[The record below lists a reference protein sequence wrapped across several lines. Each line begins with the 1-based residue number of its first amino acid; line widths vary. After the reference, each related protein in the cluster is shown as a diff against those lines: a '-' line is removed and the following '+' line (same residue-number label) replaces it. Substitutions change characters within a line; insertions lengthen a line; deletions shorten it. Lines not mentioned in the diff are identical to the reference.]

1 MTPRWAGLTA
11 PFRWLIDAVDVG
23 RHQPAVIISAIL
35 FTVAVGFLPS
45 LPIQL
50 MTMAGS
56 PPGVAVQLLFQ
67 AIGLVVSLAIS
78 PVLVAG
84 VYRLLDGA
92 EQGRPV
98 AVAQIGD
105 GFRDGS
111 WGAIVLVTVLGY
123 VLMFAILFTMMMTMA
138 AVAGLETLQ
147 ALQAW
152 LEQVMALQAK
162 AQESGVPM
170 QPDALPKPPDGLGGV
185 VLVLLAFLPLWS
197 LVALGLGWALVS
209 VAMRGTS
216 PVAAIL
222 GGLRAAALNALPLFV
237 FAAALLLPGLLVA
250 GLFGL
255 VVAAVVALASL
266 LGPLVGGVVAMAMVL
281 AFTVVFSAISYG
293 FTLNG
298 WRAACDDGVGP
309 DASSDR
315 PEIAGFEA

>member
-56 PPGVAVQLLFQ
+56 PPGVFVQLLFQ
-67 AIGLVVSLAIS
+67 AIGLIVSLAIS

-84 VYRLLDGA
+84 IYRLLDGA

-250 GLFGL
+250 GLVGL

-266 LGPLVGGVVAMAMVL
+266 LGPLVGGVVAMAMLL
-281 AFTVVFSAISYG
+281 AFTVVFSAIGYG

>member
-1 MTPRWAGLTA
+1 
-11 PFRWLIDAVDVG
+11 
-23 RHQPAVIISAIL
+23 
-35 FTVAVGFLPS
+35 
-45 LPIQL
+45 
-50 MTMAGS
+50 
-56 PPGVAVQLLFQ
+56 
-67 AIGLVVSLAIS
+67 
-78 PVLVAG
+78 
-84 VYRLLDGA
+84 
-92 EQGRPV
+92 
-98 AVAQIGD
+98 
-105 GFRDGS
+105 
-111 WGAIVLVTVLGY
+111 
-123 VLMFAILFTMMMTMA
+123 MA

-298 WRAACDDGVGP
+298 WRATCDDGAGP
-309 DASSDR
+309 DASGDR